1 MPHEKEISRY
11 INYKEECELSIA
23 ERIEY
28 LTGLKEHLKSRKL
41 TNTTC
46 GATLWGPKLYGIT
59 QKIAK
64 KVTSIFT
71 DKDCEVVIEGQDN
84 IPNETV
90 LFAFNHQGIL
100 DGFAWIPY
108 SKRHTIILHGGD
120 VNKLLIAAQINTG
133 LVKVIKGDRKNNQ
146 GAKLDAISLLLN
158 NHSIAWFPEST
169 WNLSPNKILLPLNYG
184 FIDVARIAQVPIV
197 PVALENTYSLKNDK
211 CIISK
216 VHIRFGEVISVGQL
230 DNLSDVLEIYKE
242 RISTML
248 YEIVEKKGIYERQAI
263 DVDKEYAKFLEMSF
277 KNLKLGKLNWVKEK
291 QYIHSA
297 NDEFYSFYNINEY
310 EYDENY
316 CEKGL
321 AESVKYYRKMRR
333 KNK

>member
-1 MPHEKEISRY
+1 MPHKKEQNRY
-11 INYKEECELSIA
+11 ISYKKECELSNA

-28 LTGLKEHLKSRKL
+28 LAELREHLKNRKL
-41 TNTTC
+41 TNTTF
-46 GATLWGPKLYGIT
+46 GATLWGPKLYKPT
-59 QKIAK
+59 QKLARKVADIFTAK
-64 KVTSIFT
+64 KC
-71 DKDCEVVIEGQDN
+71 KYVVEGQEN
-84 IPNETV
+84 IPDEPV

-100 DGFAWIPY
+100 DGFVWIPY

-133 LVKVIKGDRKNNQ
+133 LVKVIKGDKKNNQ
-146 GAKLDAISLLLN
+146 GAKLDVISLLLN
-158 NHSIAWFPEST
+158 KHSIAWFPEST

-197 PVALENTYSLKNDK
+197 PVAVENTYSIKNDK
-211 CIISK
+211 CIINK
-216 VHIRFGEVISVGQL
+216 VHMRFGEAISIGQL
-230 DNLSDVLEIYKE
+230 DNLSDVLEMYRE

-248 YEIVEKKGIYERQAI
+248 YEMVEQKGIYERHGI

-297 NDEFYSFYNINEY
+297 NEEFYSFYNINEY
-310 EYDENY
+310 EFDDDY

-321 AESVKYYRKMRR
+321 SESIKHYRKIMR

>member
-64 KVTSIFT
+64 KVTSIFA

-133 LVKVIKGDRKNNQ
+133 LVKVIKGDKKNNQ

-230 DNLSDVLEIYKE
+230 DNLRDIEQKRYRNRNKPQYVWGYLIDKYEKNSLSLEEFASLLCEMRNPIYPNVIRDELRMIVNKE
-242 RISTML
+242 LI
-248 YEIVEKKGIYERQAI
+248 G
-263 DVDKEYAKFLEMSF
+263 
-277 KNLKLGKLNWVKEK
+277 GKL
-291 QYIHSA
+291 
-297 NDEFYSFYNINEY
+297 
-310 EYDENY
+310 
-316 CEKGL
+316 
-321 AESVKYYRKMRR
+321 
-333 KNK
+333 

>member
-1 MPHEKEISRY
+1 MQKKKEQSVY
-11 INYKEECELSIA
+11 IGYKEECKLTEEERLNYLSKLD
-23 ERIEY
+23 EY
-28 LTGLKEHLKSRKL
+28 LKNRKL
-41 TNTTC
+41 TNTTV
-46 GATLWGPKLYGIT
+46 GATLWGPGLYGIT
-59 QKIAK
+59 RKIAR

-71 DKDCEVVIEGQDN
+71 DKDCEIVVEGQDN
-84 IPNETV
+84 IPDETV

-133 LVKVIKGDRKNNQ
+133 LVKVIKGDKKNNQ

-158 NHSIAWFPEST
+158 KHSIAWFPEST

-184 FIDVARIAQVPIV
+184 FIDVARIAKVPIV
-197 PVALENTYSLKNDK
+197 PVAMENTYSLKKDK
-211 CIISK
+211 CVISK
-216 VHIRFGEVISVGQL
+216 VHIRFGECIRVKQF

-242 RISTML
+242 CISTML
-248 YEIVEKKGIYERQAI
+248 YEMVEQKGIYERRAT

-277 KNLKLGKLNWVKEK
+277 KNLKLGKLNWPKEK

-297 NDEFYSFYNINEY
+297 NDEFYGLFNINEY
-310 EYDENY
+310 EFDDSY

-321 AESVKYYRKMRR
+321 SESTKYYRKMMR
-333 KNK
+333 